1 MSLETD
7 AVVLLYNYPGT
18 GQNKTKLCR
27 PPCPSLNLPPSMT
40 AQLPAQLLVGR
51 QRGLVTRLCE
61 GRYGITRRE
70 WRLICIL
77 AVQGA
82 MSPSELAE
90 QAHLER
96 ARVSRHITDL
106 VAKKLVARLD
116 VPDDKRRALVELNE
130 RGRKLY
136 EELFPQ
142 SVRFN
147 NMVLQALTSAELA
160 VFDVALTRLME
171 VTEELGRSH
180 LLSEKADRRHGGSRR
195 FAKMEPDIGLR

>member
-1 MSLETD
+1 MSFAEPATVHD
-7 AVVLLYNYPGT
+7 LLNYR
-18 GQNKTKLCR
+18 LSC
-27 PPCPSLNLPPSMT
+27 
-40 AQLPAQLLVGR
+40 LLAGS
-51 QRGLVTRLCE
+51 GAMVTRLCE

-106 VAKKLVARLD
+106 VAKKLVARLG